1 MWLSPSH
8 IERLPATPSRL
19 RAQWRS
25 TESENR
31 EAMVVRRQW
40 MKLIGCSDKE
50 IAEQCDHAVDLDLEE
65 ELEQLGAAIR
75 LSQSGSEVNP

>member
-1 MWLSPSH
+1 MWISPSH
-8 IERLPATPSRL
+8 IERLPATPARL

-31 EAMVVRRQW
+31 EAMAVRRQW

-50 IAEQCDHAVDLDLEE
+50 IADQCDHVVDLDLEE
-65 ELEQLGAAIR
+65 ELEQLAAAMR
-75 LSQSGSEVNP
+75 LSQSGSQVNP